1 MLRRIFL
8 VDPDPQGAA
17 KLARTLVHE
26 HYSVSVVSSFEE
38 VCALAADGPPD
49 LLITSVRLGKF
60 NGLHLAARFRADYP
74 GLPMIVLGDDGEL
87 ALAADAIQLQ
97 ARFVPKTTP
106 CADFLHY
113 VDDLISGR
121 NPKDLVSTRRWPRL
135 HCEFAAHLT
144 AANGHGHGHVRD
156 VGYGGLRLEC
166 QSEPETRTPMEIR
179 LGAVGMSLMGICRWS
194 TRVADR
200 MWTCGFEVDT
210 SATDARQWRRV
221 VDSLVS

>member
-17 KLARTLVHE
+17 KLARSLVNE

-38 VCALAADGPPD
+38 VCALAASGRPD
-49 LLITSVRLGKF
+49 LLITSVRLGRF

-74 GLPMIVLGDDGEL
+74 GLPMIVLGDDDEL
-87 ALAADAIQLQ
+87 ALAADAMQLQ
-97 ARFVPKTTP
+97 ARFVPKSTP
-106 CADFLHY
+106 CPDFLRY
-113 VDDLISGR
+113 VDELISGR

-135 HCEFAAHLT
+135 GCEFPAHL
-144 AANGHGHGHVRD
+144 AEANGHGHGFVRD

-166 QSEPETRTPMEIR
+166 ETQPETRTPMEIR
-179 LGAVGMSLMGICRWS
+179 LGTVGMNLMGICRWS
-194 TRVADR
+194 TRVDDR
-200 MWTCGFEVDT
+200 TWTCGFELDT
-210 SATDARQWRRV
+210 SATDARQWRRI